1 MEEKIVRTGSQR
13 VKDWRLRNLRK
24 VYRVEVLLN
33 ADEETRLTILSN
45 EAGMGRAAF
54 LRDLIR
60 KAFSQDC
67 SVDAAH
73 FVFQS
78 QKIQK
83 R

>member
-1 MEEKIVRTGSQR
+1 MGEKNVRTGSQR

-33 ADEETRLTILSN
+33 ADEETRLTILSQ

-60 KAFSQDC
+60 KAWEESYPVN
-67 SVDAAH
+67 S
-73 FVFQS
+73 
-78 QKIQK
+78 
-83 R
+83 